1 MITATDMPVLKDVGP
16 NIPLL
21 SKRQGRIG
29 SPSLTEKKNRLV
41 FYPILKDTFN
51 SEGLQSYL
59 IRFLETHTMASDGP
73 AEIWSSPSTAAS
85 RRKLK
90 KDIGKYDKNP
100 CSIVSIHMVN

>member
-1 MITATDMPVLKDVGP
+1 MITATDMP
-16 NIPLL
+16 
-21 SKRQGRIG
+21 
-29 SPSLTEKKNRLV
+29 EKKNRLV
-41 FYPILKDTFN
+41 FYLILKDTFN

-59 IRFLETHTMASDGP
+59 IRFLETHTMASNGP

-100 CSIVSIHMVN
+100 CSIVSIYMVT